1 MDIKNL
7 DFRGMATDELTQV
20 YRSLQLELS
29 DRGFNKRELDHQTLI
44 AQVER
49 LSNFKTQ
56 TQQPESQTTIAAKSE
71 AEITARAEK
80 MLAATFNQRVII

>member
-1 MDIKNL
+1 MDFKNL

-29 DRGFNKRELDHQTLI
+29 DRGVDKKRLDHETLI

-49 LSNFKTQ
+49 LSNFKNQ
-56 TQQPESQTTIAAKSE
+56 TQQPEQAKQPTE
-71 AEITARAEK
+71 AEIQARAEK
-80 MLAATFNQRVII
+80 MLAATSTQRVVI